1 MNSILMLIIYN
12 ALILLFL
19 PFFIVFY
26 IIRVFRCKDTFFSFV
41 QKFGF
46 YTLFE
51 PFNRYD
57 IWLHAASVGEVKS
70 LDFIIQKNLQNGK
83 KILITTTTIKSR
95 EIVLQY
101 NSALIHHKFLPLD
114 FPVFYIIFLIK
125 NFSNKVLIAE
135 SEIWPNFILILKTF
149 KKEVILFN
157 ARISKNS
164 QAKWQKIPSLLKN
177 LLKDCNIIIAQSK
190 DSQQFLAK
198 FHHNVKYFGNLKM
211 LNLNFAKPEKI
222 DEKILNFMENSRKP
236 ILCIASTHE
245 GEDDLIIP
253 VITQFQNKY
262 NFIYVPRH
270 THRAVEISKILNK
283 NDINHSIFSNYKNG
297 FECLLIDQVGF
308 LTQVLSQTKL
318 AIYGGSFLPH
328 LKGHNILEA
337 ANFGCKII
345 TGPFVET
352 FSEIIEEMKEQKA
365 ILICDINNLPQTL
378 VESETN
384 MEIGKNAKN
393 FLQNS
398 MPNIHEIWECLQK

>member
-1 MNSILMLIIYN
+1 MNAILMLIIYN
-12 ALILLFL
+12 ALILLLL
-19 PFFIVFY
+19 PFFFSFY
-26 IIRVFRCKDTFFSFV
+26 LVRVFRGKDTFFSFF
-41 QKFGF
+41 QKFGL

-51 PFNRYD
+51 SFNRYD

-70 LDFIIQKNLQNGK
+70 LDFIIKKNLQNGK

-125 NFSNKVLIAE
+125 NLSNKIIIAE
-135 SEIWPNFILILKTF
+135 SEIWPNFFLILKIF
-149 KKEVILFN
+149 NKEAILFN

-164 QAKWQKIPSLLKN
+164 QTKWQKIPSVLRLLFKSC
-177 LLKDCNIIIAQSK
+177 KIVIAQSK
-190 DSQQFLAK
+190 DSQQFLQK

-211 LNLNFAKPEKI
+211 LNLNFTKPEKI
-222 DEKILNFMENSRKP
+222 DAKILSFVENSKKP

-253 VITQFQNKY
+253 IIAQFQNKY
-262 NFIYVPRH
+262 NIIYVPRH
-270 THRAVEISKILNK
+270 PHRAGEISEILDK
-283 NDINHSIFSNYKNG
+283 NRINHSIFSNYQNG
-297 FECLLIDQVGF
+297 FECLLIDQIGF
-308 LTQVLSQTKL
+308 LTQILSQSKL

-365 ILICDINNLPQTL
+365 ILMCNINNLAQTL
-378 VESETN
+378 IESETN
-384 MEIGKNAKN
+384 IEVGNNAKH
-393 FLQNS
+393 FLQKS
-398 MPNIHEIWECLQK
+398 TPSIHEIWEYLQK

>member
-1 MNSILMLIIYN
+1 MLIIYN

-19 PFFIVFY
+19 PFFLLFY
-26 IIRVFRCKDTFFSFV
+26 IIRVLRGKDTLFSFV

-95 EIVLQY
+95 EIALQHS
-101 NSALIHHKFLPLD
+101 SALVHHKFLPLD

-125 NFSNKVLIAE
+125 NLSNKVIIAE
-135 SEIWPNFILILKTF
+135 SEIWPNFFLILKIF
-149 KKEVILFN
+149 KKEAILFN

-164 QAKWQKIPSLLKN
+164 QEKWQKIPFVLQN
-177 LLKDCNIIIAQSK
+177 LLKSCKIIIAQSK
-190 DSQQFLAK
+190 DSQQFLQK

-222 DEKILNFMENSRKP
+222 EEKILNFVENSKKP
-236 ILCIASTHE
+236 IMCVASTHE

-253 VITQFQNKY
+253 VIAQFQNKY
-262 NFIYVPRH
+262 NIIYVPRH
-270 THRAVEISKILNK
+270 PHRAVEISKTLNK
-283 NDINHSIFSNYKNG
+283 NGINHSIFSSYHNG
-297 FECLLIDQVGF
+297 FECLLMDQIGF
-308 LTQVLSQTKL
+308 LTQVLSQTEL
-318 AIYGGSFLPH
+318 ALYGGSFLPH

-352 FSEIIEEMKEQKA
+352 FSEIIEEMKGQKA
-365 ILICDINNLPQTL
+365 ILMCNIEDLSQTL
-378 VESETN
+378 IESETN
-384 MEIGKNAKN
+384 IELGKNAKN

-398 MPNIHEIWECLQK
+398 MPKIHEIWECLQK